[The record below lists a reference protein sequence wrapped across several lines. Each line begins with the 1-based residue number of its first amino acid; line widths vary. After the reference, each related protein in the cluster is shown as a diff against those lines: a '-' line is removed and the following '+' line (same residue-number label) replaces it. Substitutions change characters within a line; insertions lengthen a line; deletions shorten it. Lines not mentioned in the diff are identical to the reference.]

1 MLKIAAMPSSTEI
14 SGYEVERNKPMPSL
28 NHGLIQANLIFALKL
43 GYKDKYSV
51 VSELSLDL
59 SGWESVPD
67 ICIIPKMSLNPR
79 QDVVTVKEPPLCAIE
94 IISPSQSVNELI
106 AKAERYFQYGV
117 KSCWIAIPALQNI
130 YVFSS
135 PDDYEMYKASETL
148 SDPVLDIELALK
160 EVFS

>member
-1 MLKIAAMPSSTEI
+1 
-14 SGYEVERNKPMPSL
+14 MPSL

-43 GYKDKYSV
+43 GYKDEYSV

-67 ICIIPKMSLNPR
+67 VCILPKVAINPR
-79 QDVVTVKEPPLCAIE
+79 QDVATVREPPLCAIE

-106 AKAERYFQYGV
+106 AKAEKYFQYGV
-117 KSCWIAIPALQNI
+117 KSCWIVIPALENI

-135 PDDYEMYKASETL
+135 PDNYEMYKVSETL
-148 SDPVLDIELALK
+148 SDPILSIELELA